1 MNQNQVPASP
11 QSDFP
16 HQSFL
21 IIGWK
26 WNEQGGPKAWE
37 KFGANFVS
45 QNIVSNSPHLEL
57 YCYCQPH
64 SSIITLAR
72 REMTGSR

>member
-45 QNIVSNSPHLEL
+45 QNIVSNSLTWSYSATASHIPL
-57 YCYCQPH
+57 
-64 SSIITLAR
+64 
-72 REMTGSR
+72 